1 MLHKIKLDIS
11 FCTPVNNG
19 EKPFEIR
26 KNDRGFQKG
35 DLVQFVPVKNGIE
48 THHPIEVKTFK
59 ITYVMNGYG
68 IENGFC
74 VFGIKPYDE
83 RRAEFEY

>member
-1 MLHKIKLDIS
+1 MLHKLKLNIS
-11 FCTPVNNG
+11 FCDPVCSG

-26 KNDRGFQKG
+26 KKDRGFQKG
-35 DLVQFVPVKNGIE
+35 DLVQFIPVIKGKPVHHQIE
-48 THHPIEVKTFK
+48 DKTFK

-68 IENGFC
+68 MENGFC